1 MQQYRI
7 GLHIYTLAHTHVAD
21 EQSQCDR
28 RLLMTDTLLILS
40 GANCVKRGPLRE
52 RERNSGFGGVLA
64 VFCVVLLSLL
74 HSFLSAL
81 FSFCFSILLYI
92 TLVALKQRLT
102 SGLICDLERQERR
115 SIYLQVVMLK

>member
-1 MQQYRI
+1 MQQCRI

-40 GANCVKRGPLRE
+40 GANWVKRGPLRE
-52 RERNSGFGGVLA
+52 RERNSGLGGGVLT

-74 HSFLSAL
+74 HRFLSAL
-81 FSFCFSILLYI
+81 FS
-92 TLVALKQRLT
+92 
-102 SGLICDLERQERR
+102 
-115 SIYLQVVMLK
+115 